1 MLALVQIPEMQAAPV
16 ICPEQNLRHEA
27 VLHRVR
33 RAPLARHHRVVA
45 EMPPHIVSEPLR
57 TPLNFPA
64 AEHLEG
70 LVIDEKH
77 PAGAVSRGVAERRDV
92 NAVRPAMHRM
102 GPAVA
107 RRLDE
112 LFRLDDLLEFWIAR
126 VRLGVDDVDARGAKA
141 RHDQIAPLDMRV
153 WRVRAKAGAAGVPA
167 EMVQL
172 VAWRFQA
179 EVATRRRQRSRPA
192 PWPPSAVKG
201 KRSDL
206 VSIAPLGVSMG
217 GNAIFAAG
225 SD

>member
-1 MLALVQIPEMQAAPV
+1 MR
-16 ICPEQNLRHEA
+16 N
-27 VLHRVR
+27 
-33 RAPLARHHRVVA
+33 
-45 EMPPHIVSEPLR
+45 
-57 TPLNFPA
+57 T
-64 AEHLEG
+64 
-70 LVIDEKH
+70 

-112 LFRLDDLLEFWIAR
+112 LFRLDDLVEFWIAR

-179 EVATRRRQRSRPA
+179 EVAHDLRIALGFRIDVDDGERVRHLAFRIEGRDEGNGLGRRLGRQTR
-192 PWPPSAVKG
+192 
-201 KRSDL
+201 
-206 VSIAPLGVSMG
+206 
-217 GNAIFAAG
+217 
-225 SD
+225 

>member
-1 MLALVQIPEMQAAPV
+1 MR
-16 ICPEQNLRHEA
+16 N
-27 VLHRVR
+27 
-33 RAPLARHHRVVA
+33 
-45 EMPPHIVSEPLR
+45 
-57 TPLNFPA
+57 T
-64 AEHLEG
+64 
-70 LVIDEKH
+70 

-112 LFRLDDLLEFWIAR
+112 LFRLDDLVEFWIAR
-126 VRLGVDDVDARGAKA
+126 IRLGVDDVDARGAKA

-225 SD
+225 SDHGKTDERSAKSPLFEVLTSGRRQLRRAPVMGIPFPRKICVDAQVRQKAQSKWPRRRKS